1 LILLVKIPECRL
13 LLSAAT
19 GDERMGRIM
28 GVFLLAVATGSG
40 ILARH
45 TPILMEP
52 AEAIDMQQS
61 LFASGGTL
69 ELKDSMG
76 DVEIVG
82 WDQPQVEVTVRKS
95 TDRRYAPED
104 MEKALVQLERIVV
117 RTDQVADDHLVI
129 RTEFPSWNLFS
140 RLLGAKPNVHLS
152 YTIRVPK
159 QTRLIIRHNVGE
171 VRVHDVAANMDVTAR
186 VGDIDVNLPDG
197 ERYTIDAKARIGGVS
212 SDWCSAAHRYSADG
226 ELLPEVIAHRV
237 TLRVGIGDI
246 TVRKSR
252 RSLPSGSFEG

>member
-1 LILLVKIPECRL
+1 
-13 LLSAAT
+13 
-19 GDERMGRIM
+19 MGRLTT
-28 GVFLLAVATGSG
+28 VFLLALATGSG

-45 TPILMEP
+45 TPILTEP

-61 LFASGGTL
+61 LFTSGGTL

-82 WDQPQVEVTVRKS
+82 WDQPQVEVTVRKF
-95 TDRRYAPED
+95 TERTYAPQE
-104 MEKALVQLERIVV
+104 MEKALAQLERIVV

-129 RTEFPSWNLFS
+129 RTEFPSWNLFT
-140 RLLGAKPNVHLS
+140 RLLGGKSNVHLS

-159 QTRLIIRHNVGE
+159 QTRLIIRHDVGE

-186 VGDIDVNLPDG
+186 IGDIDVNLPDD
-197 ERYTIDAKARIGGVS
+197 ERYTIDAKAHIGDVS
-212 SDWCSAAHRYSADG
+212 SDWCPAAQRYSAEG
-226 ELLPEVIAHRV
+226 EMLPDAIAHRV
-237 TLRVGIGDI
+237 TLRVGVGDI

-252 RSLPSGSFEG
+252 REFTSGSFEG